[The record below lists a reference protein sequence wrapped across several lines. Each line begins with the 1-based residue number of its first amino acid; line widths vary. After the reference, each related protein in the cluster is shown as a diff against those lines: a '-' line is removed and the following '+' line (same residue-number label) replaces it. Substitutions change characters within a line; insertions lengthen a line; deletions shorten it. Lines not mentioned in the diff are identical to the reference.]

1 MLPCNTLLNILYLIQ
16 DAHSPDTYIQ
26 RVQEALDILREN
38 VPRALVNV
46 VPYFDITPV
55 KDMGDSFMCKAIQ
68 M

>member
-16 DAHSPDTYIQ
+16 DAHSPETYIQ

-46 VPYFDITPV
+46 VPYFDA
-55 KDMGDSFMCKAIQ
+55 G
-68 M
+68 